1 MDIIYSDHFWSW
13 SLVYT
18 YTIISDMEIN
28 IQELYIYTYIYIVL
42 MFSGFNFWTDFYFCC
57 LIFSCCRLHLHFL
70 WFLSS
75 FHDFVGYIN
84 HVYLWT
90 PIIIYNIPS
99 SWHSDP
105 KIDKTVRHAW
115 TTRWTPSTTMVDWF
129 RSSQRQNSECVC
141 YENTFR
147 YWTGPFM
154 DDFP

>member
-18 YTIISDMEIN
+18 YIIISDMEIN
-28 IQELYIYTYIYIVL
+28 IQELYIYTYIYSVNVL
-42 MFSGFNFWTDFYFCC
+42 RFQLLNRFLFLLLN
-57 LIFSCCRLHLHFL
+57 IF
-70 WFLSS
+70 
-75 FHDFVGYIN
+75 YIN

-105 KIDKTVRHAW
+105 KIDKTVRNAW